1 VIAVVSPSAYWS
13 TVALAAIGCAVLCG
27 AARRWPGRWR
37 LTVARV
43 LGLALAADA
52 ITAMTAPIV
61 GGTWTAA
68 NSLPLALCDV
78 AVLVAAVA
86 CWWPIPLLVELT
98 YFWGLAG
105 TLQAVITPDLSAH
118 FPHLAFFEYLV
129 GHLGIVVA
137 ALFLVV
143 GMRLAPRP
151 GAVPRVFVITAAYT
165 AFVGLVDGLT
175 GADYMFLSHPPR
187 EWTLLR
193 VLGPW
198 PWYVFSAAGVALV
211 LLLLLDAPFW
221 LARHRKADVL
231 EKRVPATPSS
241 MTGRPA

>member
-1 VIAVVSPSAYWS
+1 MLAVVSRDAYWS
-13 TVALAAIGCAVLCG
+13 TVAMAAIGCAVLCG
-27 AARRWPGRWR
+27 AARRWPGPWR
-37 LTVARV
+37 VTVARLV
-43 LGLALAADA
+43 GLALAADA
-52 ITAMTAPIV
+52 IVASVAPVV
-61 GGTWTAA
+61 GGTWRVA

-86 CWWPIPLLVELT
+86 CWWPLPGLVELT

-105 TLQAVITPDLSAH
+105 TLQAVITPDLGTH
-118 FPHLAFFEYLV
+118 FPHLGFFEYLV

-165 AFVGLVDGLT
+165 AFVGLIDGLT
-175 GADYMFLSHPPR
+175 GANYMFLRHPPR

-198 PWYVFSAAGVALV
+198 PWYVVSAAGVGLV
-211 LLLLLDAPFW
+211 LLLVLDAPFW
-221 LARHRKADVL
+221 PTRRSAAALH
-231 EKRVPATPSS
+231 
-241 MTGRPA
+241 GRGPVAAVHSRT